1 MKRLCLFV
9 LLMCC
14 INKSYCQTLPPL
26 CDVLNPIDLGSCLY
40 SIERPANA
48 VSIYK
53 YILFRKHH
61 LIKYKCLIVILQF
74 PIHV

>member
-48 VSIYK
+48 VSI
-53 YILFRKHH
+53 
-61 LIKYKCLIVILQF
+61 
-74 PIHV
+74 